1 MKDLWQKWKVEL
13 IFRGAWN
20 SLMAWPDWTWP
31 PLFYDGT
38 TPLSSVSKSL
48 APSAQAFSVSALPV
62 CNFLSLSLFCLLRLA
77 LLSLKTGLFDT
88 TYWKVWVCTITVL
101 FSRTGGTVFTG
112 LRCLATLPKVTK
124 NLWWSTTRLKDPRR
138 VWGWTNPWNVV
149 HFPFSSVTLLV
160 GWQEGHPVWK
170 KLSVG
175 LLVVTIWTELCTS
188 YSSSCHH
195 HLHHP

>member
-1 MKDLWQKWKVEL
+1 MKDLWQKWKVKL

-62 CNFLSLSLFCLLRLA
+62 CNFLSLSLSLS
-77 LLSLKTGLFDT
+77 LLSSKTSSAQSKDWTIRHYILESLSVYYYRSLLS
-88 TYWKVWVCTITVL
+88 YWQYCFHTAKMLGNPPQGNQEHVIYNGQQQGWKTPGE
-101 FSRTGGTVFTG
+101 F
-112 LRCLATLPKVTK
+112 
-124 NLWWSTTRLKDPRR
+124 
-138 VWGWTNPWNVV
+138 WGWTSPWNVV

-160 GWQEGHPVWK
+160 GR
-170 KLSVG
+170 
-175 LLVVTIWTELCTS
+175 
-188 YSSSCHH
+188 
-195 HLHHP
+195 